1 MAKKKIDSYI
11 FNPGI
16 SLLDNKYP
24 NAYNLI
30 KNNTAFIQEEANA
43 WIANK
48 VIVDSATNIFP
59 TAVDLLENN
68 LNYIKKETVAYITD
82 QVVSATPGSI
92 YENYSVDAGA
102 WETDVENN
110 IVAITKDL
118 KYGGNERSRY
128 QQSIYW
134 NDDVSLITGTREIEF
149 DVYAWVEDLLINYIF
164 TNTPY
169 VSLQVQAAQVTSAQN
184 AESSALAKTSNLLT
198 SLRNVIR
205 DGLVQLPTITY
216 GATFAEYTYNA
227 AKCKRDIK
235 YVIDAYLKDIRYG
248 GNYETWG
255 IASKYWVD
263 EIPQIDGSRLPE
275 IETHEFIRFLINNYI
290 LTNTA
295 FTSLQNPVSELQQ
308 INEDLIFES
317 AVIGT
322 SYTPTNAVYTPTT
335 GQLVLTIGVHGFE
348 IGDKIDIKENSLVFT
363 CTQDNNATEH
373 PYPRAEN
380 SNAPSGSD
388 YAYAYPVVITSTT
401 NNSITVNV
409 GISSNTSD
417 HTFVRAEANAISSA
431 NDGRTNELYA
441 LLADVILNGLSV
453 RPTRTSGLGYIR
465 VQGRVREED
474 LLIVTNVSVGEI
486 IYTFNDPG
494 KLALCEFLK
503 DYEGADSDF
512 PSFDQTTD
520 TITNIHLYADTST
533 HSVDDRLQIFVEDK
547 EIRTRP
553 FDFGTDAIERNRVAN
568 AQSMLDADFEYG
580 LQPTKWQAI
589 GMLRGYPSIY
599 EIPGTEVPVNTVS
612 TDASTTTEGIGQS
625 IITVTCAAPHD
636 LEPGDP
642 FTIKGLGGTAL
653 GIGRAEGSFVVYT
666 VESASAFTYFAKSKV
681 GLTVGEVL
689 STTYTQL
696 RKAGF
701 YTGSPI
707 GNPQFTVES
716 NGSEGTLTVALD
728 VLSDSDTIPYT
739 GDTPELGAPL
749 VDATGAIVSGSQV
762 SAVNG
767 TGGIAAST
775 NLTVDA
781 AVGDQTIE
789 IEDTTDVTV
798 GLAIDSG
805 DGSASIVT
813 QLVGNTVTL
822 SDPLTASRV
831 GGNVIY
837 GNIPGSLISGNSGT
851 GATFNV
857 VRNAGNYDNVTVSDG
872 GSGYLVNDA
881 LVLRGSSLGGTD
893 DSNNVFIRVT
903 SVNSGVIDGISFEG
917 IAAPADGIFSDIAG
931 DLQAG
936 QGTGAVFDVSALNNV
951 YTVNL
956 SSLSFNNIEAPDGV
970 FDGFGASFDINYQ
983 DNIYS
988 SVINSPGEFYN
999 VGDRLIITGDN
1010 FPNGVSPENDILIE
1024 VLSVGTDGEIL
1035 NTTISG
1041 TAPDAQNT
1049 FSNPPYTYNGIGGDA
1064 AEFQIGTNG
1073 DTYTVISIINNGFGY
1088 NVGDTFDIEGIE
1100 LGGASPG
1107 NDAIITVDTTD
1118 AGGGITSASI
1128 SGVALNFG
1136 EQLNNPADPFFGT
1149 GASFNVQKNGSSWSA
1164 SIENGGE
1171 NYEIG
1176 DELIIDLSGFDI
1188 ESPTYDITIEV
1199 TATNLTGGITAINA
1213 TGTSPDAGGSNY
1225 FENDRIIIRGDF
1237 FQGGTSPDNDITID
1251 VLSVGAGGAISTF
1264 SVSGSAPDAQN
1275 RFPDVAY
1282 STAGNG
1288 INAGIEVTT
1297 FGTTYDAII
1306 TQPGENF
1313 SIGDQLIV
1321 QGNLLGGATPGND
1334 LIVTVSDVDSNGAIL
1349 DSGVSGT
1356 ARNAFLLANT
1366 PGTVEVGS
1374 GALFEIENEA
1384 TVYTAFVTTPG
1395 TGYIS
1400 GQTIIVPGARIGGIT
1415 PTNNLTITIDAVE
1428 SDGAI
1433 QTISISGTGGN
1444 GSGTYTAVA
1453 SEYAPLS
1460 GQLAAFDVQRTDTYS
1475 VTVSSGGSGYY
1486 VGNQIL
1492 ILGDQVG
1499 GVSPANDVLL
1509 VVTAVDNPYS
1519 GGIAAVSA
1527 TGSPTTSGQIDFI
1540 STVTLTEFTTKLLPS
1555 STNIEFRALATIGV
1569 EFASNHGLVPGDTFI
1584 VTIGSDD
1591 GLTDGTGNN
1600 HKLAAGAYIATSVP
1614 TLNSLTYQARAAGTI
1629 DTAINGVE
1637 GIIYARPDS
1646 FFIHRP
1652 YDGGVQLGTGGPQH
1666 GAQAIRQSKNYIRYQ
1681 SGKGIMYTTGALFAP
1696 SYDLLSASATG
1707 TAVGS
1712 IIEFETDDSDHG
1724 LQVGGKIEILG
1735 VLTPGYNGIYIISD
1749 IISERKFRVLATTT
1763 LGSTVPSLGSTSQV
1777 STKEWHGAIV
1787 RAGAFDE
1794 QNGIFWQ
1801 YDGKN
1806 LAVTQRSSTFQLAGL
1821 GTIEAEDNTITGLN
1835 CRFLDQCSAGDRIVI
1850 RGMTHVVSQVVDN
1863 NTMTITP
1870 DYRGVRKA
1878 VNAKLCLVVD
1888 KTVKQD
1894 DFNLD
1899 PVNGIGKSGY
1909 DVDISKM
1916 QMIGI
1921 QYSWYGAGFIDF
1933 MLRGADGN
1941 FIFTHRMRNSNVN
1954 TEAFMRSGNL
1964 PVRYEVTNEG
1974 PNGKLAADIDDSQ
1987 TTIPLTDASFFPD
2000 TGATIYIDNEIIVY
2014 TAIEGNNLINC
2025 QRGANLVNYQ
2035 AGAQRQYS
2043 AGPAEPH
2050 VNRTG
2055 VIIISSTTTPIISHW
2070 GSAFI
2075 TDGGFDE
2082 DRGYIFSYASAGID
2096 ISTTRATA
2104 FLLRLAPSVS
2114 NAITGDLGDRE
2125 LLNRAQ
2131 LLLNGV
2137 EVTSDRLGDT
2147 DTGGIIVEG
2156 ILNPSNYPEAV
2167 SDVSWGS
2174 LSGLAEGG
2182 QPSFAQI
2189 APGAGINW
2197 DVGNAVTADVATLGT
2212 ADTLNNITI
2221 VHADSNRNFFFVPS
2235 SEEYS
2240 IGVGSSFTGTDG
2252 RGRNAFQSGTIV
2264 TGIQR
2269 NNSEFYDGSARID
2282 CDRVNISRPV
2292 QRRIRWWDGGLGT
2305 GSATLQPANAG
2316 GNITI
2321 PFVAAYISSGVT
2333 QGTKV
2338 DLSETAFPS
2347 GTSVTTVTNTVHNG
2361 STYYFVTFNQ
2371 PTLSG
2376 FTAGEAITFD
2386 LSGAAYAQPG
2396 ETIFKFIAVPG
2407 ERSELD
2413 LSPIKELTNTS
2424 LGGRGTFP
2432 NGPDVLAINVYK
2444 TSGDP
2449 IEGNV
2454 ILKWG
2459 EAQA

>member
-16 SLLDNKYP
+16 SLLDNSNP
-24 NAYNLI
+24 NAYTLI
-30 KNNTAFIQEEANA
+30 KTNTAFIQEEANA

-48 VIVDSATNIFP
+48 VIVDSATNLFP
-59 TAVDLLENN
+59 IAVELLENN

-82 QVVSATPGSI
+82 QIVSATPGSI

-128 QQSIYW
+128 VQSLYW
-134 NDDVSLITGTREIEF
+134 NDDVSLIEGDRLVEF
-149 DVYAWVEDLLINYIF
+149 DVYTWLEDLITNYIF

-169 VSLQVQAAQVTSAQN
+169 VSLQVQAAQVTSAQA
-184 AESSALAKTSNLLT
+184 AESSAVSKTSNILT
-198 SLRNVIR
+198 NLRSVIQ
-205 DGLVQLPTITY
+205 DGLGQLPTLTY

-235 YVIDAYLKDIRYG
+235 YVLDAYLKDIRYG

-290 LTNTA
+290 VTNTA
-295 FTSLQNPVSELQQ
+295 FTSLQNPVTELQQ

-335 GQLVLTIGVHGFE
+335 GQLVLTIGAHDFE
-348 IGDKIDIKENSLVFT
+348 VGNKIDIKENSLVFT
-363 CTQDNNATEH
+363 CTLDNNATEH

-380 SNAPSGSD
+380 SNAPGGSD

-417 HTFVRAEANAISSA
+417 HTFLRAEANAISSA

-441 LLADVILNGLSV
+441 LLADIILNGLSV
-453 RPTRTSGLGYIR
+453 RPQRTSGLGYIR

-474 LLIVTNVSVGEI
+474 LLIITNVSVGEI

-520 TITNIHLYADTST
+520 TITNIHLYADTSA
-533 HSVDDRLQIFVEDK
+533 HSIDDRLQIFVEDK

-599 EIPGTEVPVNTVS
+599 EIPGTEVPVNSVT

-625 IITVTCAAPHD
+625 IITVECAAPHD
-636 LEPGDP
+636 LQAGDP
-642 FTIKGLGGTAL
+642 FTVKGLGGTAL

-666 VESASAFTYFAKSKV
+666 VESASTFTYFAKSKV
-681 GLTVGEVL
+681 GLITGEVL

-707 GNPQFTVES
+707 GNPNFTVES
-716 NGSEGTLTVALD
+716 NGSEGTLTVALN
-728 VLSDSDTIPYT
+728 VLSDSDTIPFT
-739 GDTPELGAPL
+739 GDAPEIGAPL
-749 VDATGAIVSGSQV
+749 VDATGAIISGAQV

-767 TGGIAAST
+767 DGGVAAST

-781 AVGDQTIE
+781 EIGDQTIE
-789 IEDTTDVTV
+789 IDNTADVTV

-805 DGSASIVT
+805 DGSATFVT
-813 QLVGNTVTL
+813 QVVGNTVTL
-822 SDPLTASRV
+822 TDPLTAQRV
-831 GGNVIY
+831 GSNVTY
-837 GNIPGSLISGNSGT
+837 TSIPGTLISTSNGT

-857 VRNAGNYDNVTVSDG
+857 VRNAGNYDNVTISNG
-872 GSGYLVNDA
+872 GTDYLVNDA
-881 LVLRGSSLGGTD
+881 LIIAGSSVGGTNQL
-893 DSNNVFIRVT
+893 NNIFIRVT

-917 IAAPADGIFSDIAG
+917 IAAPADGTFFDIEG
-931 DLQAG
+931 ELQAG
-936 QGTGAVFDVSALNNV
+936 QGVGAVFDVSSLNNV

-956 SSLSFNNIEAPDGV
+956 SSLSFNNIVAPEGV
-970 FDGFGASFDINYQ
+970 FNGNSATFDISYL
-983 DNIYS
+983 DNSYS
-988 SVINSPGEFYN
+988 SVINNPGIDYQI
-999 VGDRLIITGDN
+999 GDRLIIIGDS
-1010 FPNGVSPENDILIE
+1010 FPNGVSPDNDILIE
-1024 VLSVGTDGEIL
+1024 VLSVGSSGEIL
-1035 NTTISG
+1035 NTSISG
-1041 TAPDAQNT
+1041 TAPNAQNSYT
-1049 FSNPPYTYNGIGGDA
+1049 PPVTYNGIGGDA

-1073 DTYTVISIINNGFGY
+1073 DVYNIISINNNGFGY

-1100 LGGASPG
+1100 LGGTTPD
-1107 NDAIITVDTTD
+1107 NDAVITVDTTD

-1128 SGVALNFG
+1128 SGIALNFG

-1149 GASFNVQKNGSSWSA
+1149 GAEFNVQKNGSTWSA
-1164 SIENGGE
+1164 SIANAGE
-1171 NYEIG
+1171 NYQIG
-1176 DELIIDLSGFDI
+1176 DSLVIDLTVYNI

-1199 TATNLTGGITAINA
+1199 TATDLNGGLTAINV
-1213 TGTSPDAGGSNY
+1213 TGTSPDPGGSNY
-1225 FENDRIIIRGDF
+1225 FVNDRIVIRGDS
-1237 FQGGTSPDNDITID
+1237 FQSGVSPDNDITID
-1251 VLSVGAGGAISTF
+1251 VQSVGSGGELSTF
-1264 SVSGSAPDAQN
+1264 TISGTAPDAQN
-1275 RFPDVAY
+1275 LFSNVAY

-1288 INAGIEVTT
+1288 INAQIQVNTN
-1297 FGTTYDAII
+1297 GTNYDAVIE
-1306 TQPGENF
+1306 QSGENF
-1313 SIGDQLIV
+1313 AIGDQLIV
-1321 QGNLLGGATPGND
+1321 AGNLLGGATPGND
-1334 LIVTVSDVDSNGAIL
+1334 LIITVSDVDGFGAIL
-1349 DSGVSGT
+1349 DIGVSGT
-1356 ARNAFLLANT
+1356 ARNSFTVLNVT
-1366 PGTVEVGS
+1366 GTIEVGTD
-1374 GALFEIENEA
+1374 ATFEIENAA
-1384 TVYTAFVTTPG
+1384 TVYTVFITTPG
-1395 TGYIS
+1395 QGYIA
-1400 GQTIIVPGARIGGIT
+1400 GQTIVVPGNTIGGIT
-1415 PTNNLTITIDAVE
+1415 PTNNLTITIDTVSVE
-1428 SDGAI
+1428 GAI
-1433 QTISISGTGGN
+1433 ESISIAGTGGN
-1444 GSGTYTAVA
+1444 GSGTYTAVS

-1460 GQLAAFDVQRTDTYS
+1460 GQLASFDVQRTTDYA
-1475 VTVSSGGSGYY
+1475 VTVASGGEGSGYY
-1486 VGNQIL
+1486 VGNQVL
-1492 ILGDQVG
+1492 ILGSQLG
-1499 GVSPANDVLL
+1499 GASPANDILAI
-1509 VVTAVDNPYS
+1509 VTAVDDPYT
-1519 GGIAAVSA
+1519 GGITAVSA

-1540 STVTLTEFTTKLLPS
+1540 STVTFTEFTTKLLPS
-1555 STNIEFRALATIGV
+1555 GTTVDFRALATIGI
-1569 EFASNHGLVPGDTFI
+1569 EFESNHGLVPGDTFI

-1591 GLTDGTGNN
+1591 GITDGTGNN

-1629 DTAINGVE
+1629 DTAINEVE

-1821 GTIEAEDNTITGLN
+1821 GSIDAEDNTITGIN

-1850 RGMTHVVSQVVDN
+1850 RGMTHVVSQVIDN

-1888 KTVKQD
+1888 KTVKQN

-1974 PNGKLAADIDDSQ
+1974 PNGKLAEDIDDTQ
-1987 TTIPLTDASFFPD
+1987 TTIPLIDASFFPD

-2025 QRGANLVNYQ
+2025 QRGATLVNYQ

-2043 AGPAEPH
+2043 AGPAEFH

-2137 EVTSDRLGDT
+2137 EVTSDQLGAT

-2197 DVGNAVTADVATLGT
+2197 DVGTAVTADVLTLGA
-2212 ADTLNNITI
+2212 ADTLSNIDI
-2221 VHADSNRNFFFVPS
+2221 VRGDRNRSYFYVPS
-2235 SEEYS
+2235 SEEYD
-2240 IGVGSSFTGTDG
+2240 IGVGSTVTGTNG
-2252 RGRNAFQSGTIV
+2252 RGQNIFQGNTTV
-2264 TGIQR
+2264 TSVQR
-2269 NNSEFYDGSARID
+2269 NNTTTYDGSGNITVDRI
-2282 CDRVNISRPV
+2282 NISRSLS
-2292 QRRIRWWDGGLGT
+2292 QTQGWWMGFGT
-2305 GSATLQPANAG
+2305 GTATLQPVNAG

-2347 GTSVTTVTNTVHNG
+2347 GTSVTNVSNTVHNG

-2371 PTLSG
+2371 PTTSD
-2376 FTAGEAITFD
+2376 FTAGEVITFD